1 MQLSDDT
8 LNVDNVIYVFDDRL
22 TLVEVNDAYRK
33 FAEANL
39 ADPQFLAK
47 FGAGCKL
54 LDVIPAPLQPFYT
67 DLYRR
72 ALSGEVIEH
81 DYQCHSPERYRMFRL
96 RLIPL
101 DDGRVI
107 AENSLRVDAALPGAL
122 EVDEAAIS
130 GAYVGASGLI
140 TQCMCC
146 RKIKAATGAGR
157 WDWIPMLIASRDR
170 RVSHGLCPVCLE
182 LYYPE
187 RPHRAT
193 PRSSALSVGI

>member
-1 MQLSDDT
+1 MQLSEDI
-8 LNVDNVIYVFDDRL
+8 LNVDNVIYVFDNRL
-22 TLVEVNDAYRK
+22 TMVEINDAYRK

-39 ADPQFLAK
+39 VGSQFLPK
-47 FGAGCKL
+47 FGAGCDL
-54 LDVIPAPLQPFYT
+54 LEVIPAPLQLFYT

-107 AENSLRVDAALPGAL
+107 AENSLRVDTALPGAL
-122 EVDEAAIS
+122 DLDEAAIS
-130 GAYVGASGLI
+130 TAYVGASGLI

-146 RKIKAATGAGR
+146 RKVKAASGADR
-157 WDWIPMLIASRDR
+157 WDWIPLLIASRDR
-170 RVSHGLCPVCLE
+170 RVSHGLCRVCLE

-187 RPHRAT
+187 RPGRAT
-193 PRSSALSVGI
+193 PHSSASSDGV